1 MMFVVKLPSTFRN
14 DLDNISATLP
24 ALEANPLLTLAFGET
39 REQIMVEKLGVGE
52 DVENGRI

>member
-1 MMFVVKLPSTFRN
+1 
-14 DLDNISATLP
+14 
-24 ALEANPLLTLAFGET
+24 LTLAFGET